1 MVNGLESTNYDAIV
15 IGSGLGGLSCAAYL
29 AKHGQKVLVL
39 EKQGTPGGYASSFRR
54 GAYKFDSG
62 LHMLGAM
69 GKGQNMTR
77 FFDLCGVGEDV
88 DYLKL
93 KYSMRTVF
101 PEHDIRIP
109 SGNLEGVSRVFEENF
124 PNEKEGIKSLFKEMT
139 KIYEDIMKF
148 FNSTAPMWQQLP
160 IFPIRYKNLFSA
172 MKKTVQ
178 QILDKHLKDDKLK
191 ALLFANYNFY
201 GLPPSKVNVLALC
214 ANFGYWMEGAYYP
227 KGGNQVI
234 PEAFVD
240 FIKRNNGD
248 IVFGKEVVS
257 IIIENGKAVGAV
269 TKTGERYSGGNI
281 ISNASAMETLHNLV
295 GDEKLPEKFIAK
307 LNKMEPSISGFN
319 IYLGLD
325 EKFKTKLEN
334 TEDYDITVSDTY
346 DQDKDHEWIL
356 NCNVDKASFFITLYS
371 NIDES
376 LAKGDRFEMSLL
388 QKQPYSYWKKYEA
401 AYNHGNKEEYNK
413 EKDRFAGILIKRAEK
428 VVPELSK
435 HIEVIEIATPLT
447 FKRYTGNFNGA
458 SYGWANTTNQFTPM
472 DRLPKI
478 PVKNLHLS
486 SAWTFPGEGQP
497 TTVACGCRLGRQLLG
512 K

>member
-1 MVNGLESTNYDAIV
+1 
-15 IGSGLGGLSCAAYL
+15 
-29 AKHGQKVLVL
+29 
-39 EKQGTPGGYASSFRR
+39 
-54 GAYKFDSG
+54 
-62 LHMLGAM
+62 
-69 GKGQNMTR
+69 
-77 FFDLCGVGEDV
+77 
-88 DYLKL
+88 
-93 KYSMRTVF
+93 
-101 PEHDIRIP
+101 
-109 SGNLEGVSRVFEENF
+109 
-124 PNEKEGIKSLFKEMT
+124 
-139 KIYEDIMKF
+139 
-148 FNSTAPMWQQLP
+148 
-160 IFPIRYKNLFSA
+160 
-172 MKKTVQ
+172 
-178 QILDKHLKDDKLK
+178 
-191 ALLFANYNFY
+191 
-201 GLPPSKVNVLALC
+201 
-214 ANFGYWMEGAYYP
+214 MEGAYYP

-248 IVFGKEVVS
+248 IIFGKEVVS
-257 IIIENGKAVGAV
+257 IITENGKAVGTV
-269 TKTGERYSGGNI
+269 TKTGERYSGEKI

-295 GDEKLPEKFIAK
+295 GDEKLPDKFVAK

-325 EKFKTKLEN
+325 EKFKTKMEN
-334 TEDYDITVSDTY
+334 TEDYDIIVSDTY
-346 DQDKDHEWIL
+346 DQNKDHEWIL

-376 LAKGDRFEMSLL
+376 LAKGNRFEMSLL
-388 QKQPYSYWKKYEA
+388 QGQPYGYWKKYEA

-458 SYGWANTTNQFTPM
+458 SYGWANTTSQFTPM

-478 PVKNLHLS
+478 PIKNLYLS